1 MNKNSSIKLNEKTV
15 YDISSVNQDENPNNA
30 VLVAFYACRADDSI
44 SMMNLDVIQ
53 RLFKEEFF
61 GQLRTKE
68 QLGYLVS
75 SAVLPFNN
83 SVFFT
88 LRV

>member
-1 MNKNSSIKLNEKTV
+1 MEAALSLAQVSVQGLVAHKNKKVVMNKNPSIKLNEKTV

-53 RLFKEEFF
+53 RLLKEEFF
-61 GQLRTKE
+61 G
-68 QLGYLVS
+68 
-75 SAVLPFNN
+75 
-83 SVFFT
+83 
-88 LRV
+88 